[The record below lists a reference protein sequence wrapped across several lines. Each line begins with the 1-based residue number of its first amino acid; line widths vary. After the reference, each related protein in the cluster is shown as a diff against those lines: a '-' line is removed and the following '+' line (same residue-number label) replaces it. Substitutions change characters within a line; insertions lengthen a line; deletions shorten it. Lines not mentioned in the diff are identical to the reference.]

1 MHGSGPRTGGLFT
14 ILLRKRS
21 TQKAPLLGKTEWRRV
36 DPTCAISPIAIGTA
50 VQLEARTHQIAL
62 HPTWDF
68 VVQQITCPLQT
79 DRPEGPFQIQ
89 EVAHWQL
96 ASPWKSEL
104 NLCKVFPHLRRVTC
118 PPHGQRNCVVWP
130 NCWRLSVLVLYRLV
144 HCRESSPS
152 FTLRAFWR
160 GESWEPWSPSQ
171 TLPQGQTLGFSTLSA
186 WASIPSWNEGW
197 TTWSLSPSPTHRFYS
212 H

>member
-1 MHGSGPRTGGLFT
+1 MCHKSYCYRY
-14 ILLRKRS
+14 RCAARS
-21 TQKAPLLGKTEWRRV
+21 QNTPDSSASNLGFRCAA
-36 DPTCAISPIAIGTA
+36 DHLPTADWQTRG
-50 VQLEARTHQIAL
+50 AL
-62 HPTWDF
+62 
-68 VVQQITCPLQT
+68 V
-79 DRPEGPFQIQ
+79 QIQ
-89 EVAHWQL
+89 EVAHLQL

-104 NLCKVFPHLRRVTC
+104 ILCKVFPHLRRVTC
-118 PPHGQRNCVVWP
+118 PPHGQRNYVVWP
-130 NCWRLSVLVLYRLV
+130 NCWRLSVLVLYCLV
-144 HCRESSPS
+144 HRWESSPS

-197 TTWSLSPSPTHRFYS
+197 TIWNEGWTTWSLRPSPTHRFYS